1 VEYTI
6 KRLKK
11 QTGNDG
17 MEKGMEKEKINITKN
32 LLMANVAI
40 DVISVTTG
48 LTIKSIE
55 ELKRES

>member
-1 VEYTI
+1 MEYTI

-17 MEKGMEKEKINITKN
+17 IEKGMEKEKINITKN

>member
-1 VEYTI
+1 
-6 KRLKK
+6 
-11 QTGNDG
+11 
-17 MEKGMEKEKINITKN
+17 MEKEKINITKN

>member
-1 VEYTI
+1 MEYTI